1 MKTKFN
7 IPKAFLAAAVFAA
20 ALVSCSEDTMD
31 EINKDINHTKDVPA
45 KFILADV
52 ITSTA
57 VNNAGGDISTYTS
70 VYVEHEVGV
79 HNQLFRADQR
89 INEPSAA
96 STFNNTWGQIYIA
109 LKNAKIAIAKCSKGG
124 SQEGNDVTK
133 GIAEVL
139 AAYNLALLTDMFGD
153 APWKEAC
160 DWAKNMNPKIDKQ
173 EEIYKQVM
181 AYLDAA
187 ILDLQGEDSHV
198 SGGIGNFDLLYKGD
212 TDKWTKFAYGLKAR
226 YTMHLI
232 KRSADK
238 DADMQKVIDY
248 ADKSFQSADD
258 QAAFAIYDASNLN
271 PKFDFYWSREALG
284 ASQSLVDKLV
294 ERDDPRMRRIFFD
307 YSSWNQITGIDDELA
322 NIGPNGTGIEAVGAY
337 NVSMFCYAQT
347 APTLLLSYHEV
358 QFLKAEA
365 LCRLNKT
372 SEAIPVLKEAVIAGI
387 ANAEVG
393 VKAALNAPNV
403 LDYGGLTETTQAI
416 SATEAA
422 EYFDNKVL
430 PLFNAN
436 PLKETMVQKYLAFFN
451 ASSESTECYNDVRR
465 LKALGENFI
474 KLNNPNKFP
483 LRCPYGNDD
492 TTANPNV
499 QAAYGDG
506 QYVYSEPVWWA
517 GGNR

>member
-1 MKTKFN
+1 MKTIFN
-7 IPKAFLAAAVFAA
+7 IPKVFLAGAVFAA

-31 EINKDINHTKDVPA
+31 EINKDINNTKDAPA

-52 ITSTA
+52 ITATA
-57 VNNAGGDISTYTS
+57 VNNAGGDVSTYTS

-89 INEPSAA
+89 TNEPSAS
-96 STFNNTWGQIYIA
+96 STFNNTWGQLYIA
-109 LKNAKIAIAKCSKGG
+109 LKNAKIAIEKCSKGG
-124 SQEGNDVTK
+124 SQEGNNVTK

-153 APWKEAC
+153 VPWKEAC
-160 DWAKNMNPKIDKQ
+160 DWTKYMNPQIDKQ
-173 EEIYKQVM
+173 EYVYSQVM
-181 AYLDAA
+181 AYLEAA
-187 ILDLQGEDSHV
+187 IVDLQGTDSHL
-198 SGGIGNFDLLYKGD
+198 SGGMGSFDLLYNGNKA
-212 TDKWTKFAYGLKAR
+212 KWLKFAYGLKAR

-232 KRSADK
+232 NRSADK
-238 DADMQKVIDY
+238 NGDLQKVIDY
-248 ADKSFQSADD
+248 ADKSFQSTDD

-307 YSSWNQITGIDDELA
+307 YNSWAQITGVDDENA
-322 NIGPNGTGIEAVGAY
+322 SIAPNGTGVEKIGKY

-347 APTLLLSYHEV
+347 APTLLLSYHEIL
-358 QFLKAEA
+358 FLKAEA
-365 LCRLNKT
+365 LCRLNKS
-372 SEAIPVLKEAVIAGI
+372 SEAEPIVKEAIIAGI

-393 VKAALNAPNV
+393 VSAALNAPNV
-403 LDYGGLTETTQAI
+403 LKYGGLAETTQAI

-465 LKALGENFI
+465 LMALGENFI

-499 QAAYGDG
+499 QKAYGNG
-506 QYVYSEPVWWA
+506 QYVYTESVWWA
-517 GGNR
+517 GGTR